1 MAASL
6 EQRMISSEGAERC
19 LEVARREAETLGI
32 PMSIAVVDAAGVLKA
47 FHRMD
52 GARIMSAAS
61 SQKKAFTAATTQFAT
76 KDYFDAFRD
85 GPEVV
90 LLALMPGATGFGGGH
105 PIVEDG
111 AVIGAIGVGGGS
123 VEQDAAIA
131 ATAAAAIAG

>member
-1 MAASL
+1 MAASM
-6 EQRMISSEGAERC
+6 EQRMVSGEGASRC
-19 LEVARREAETLGI
+19 IEAARQQAEALGI

-52 GARIMSAAS
+52 GAKRMSVDSA
-61 SQKKAFTAATTQFAT
+61 QRKAYTAATTAFPT
-76 KDYFDAFRD
+76 KDFFDTFRD

-111 AVIGAIGVGGGS
+111 VVIGGIGVGGGS
-123 VEQDAAIA
+123 AEQDAEIA
-131 ATAAAAIAG
+131 AMAAATIG